1 MARIIN
7 RTKRYLKGARIVL
20 THPSVLKRRHYIFL
34 LSHIRGY
41 TTVLSHI
48 LGSHPQIS
56 GYAETWTSY
65 RSARDLLKLR
75 CAVCFHGNYKA
86 NCTYFFDKILHNRL
100 QISDSILNRPDIEY
114 IFMIREPVPTIKSMV
129 AFYRKYIAEGGA
141 IEGCTLPATVEDA
154 VLHYI
159 NRLRFLV
166 GVSAGLRRIGKRTLV
181 IRAEALIN
189 DPRCVLR
196 ELEAFLNLKS
206 AIDEH
211 YSIFDR
217 TGEWSLSDTSEFI
230 RKGTIERNR
239 PDHSEII
246 IPPQLL
252 HEAHLE
258 YDRCMGVLER
268 FFQQQMI
275 PSVQYDLT
283 DIP

>member
-1 MARIIN
+1 
-7 RTKRYLKGARIVL
+7 
-20 THPSVLKRRHYIFL
+20 
-34 LSHIRGY
+34 
-41 TTVLSHI
+41 
-48 LGSHPQIS
+48 
-56 GYAETWTSY
+56 
-65 RSARDLLKLR
+65 
-75 CAVCFHGNYKA
+75 
-86 NCTYFFDKILHNRL
+86 
-100 QISDSILNRPDIEY
+100 
-114 IFMIREPVPTIKSMV
+114 MIREPVPTIKSMV

-166 GVSAGLRRIGKRTLV
+166 GVSTGLRRIGKRTLV

-206 AIDEH
+206 ALDEH

-252 HEAHLE
+252 HEAHLD